1 SEPALQHLRRSK
13 LPPIDRAR
21 QSVSRLPPLYA
32 RDARTKDKVLPKL
45 LAKLVGGLQQAP
57 GKARL
62 GAAER
67 PEHQSPPKWHRSL
80 GRRATTTQIL
90 SRELS
95 GAKALV
101 ALSSVTLQKPT
112 SQPSQE
118 EPPSSAPARVVS
130 MERLA
135 ALAVPKRRRS
145 KSDEEAAQCTPE
157 GAVRKPGERPVR
169 RAKEASGKE
178 ARAELPPTSAKPTPT
193 PARNRA
199 PARHGNGANIEPTT
213 DKGKGPYPSQRAG
226 SERSQKSPTPKPKA
240 TQPQNQKEPTSST
253 SVASPP
259 QPNSSV
265 PEDGPQSH
273 SPLQPHGLGG
283 VETSTSNTSF
293 VAANQPL
300 ATEPK
305 AEETGAEVSAE
316 AEDEL
321 ELSYT
326 HEFDAE
332 EEVGSSATPV
342 AEANEAS
349 DVMPA
354 STQEQGHGFHKPGTP
369 DDDAYSQAASSN
381 VSLPPD
387 ASGTMEETSV
397 GPREEDREQPGEPS
411 SEEAPKLEA
420 TDVQPDPQLPGTAGP
435 AESNLPQDE
444 EEAYNY
450 DSDFEEF
457 LSKPQPSA
465 TEPSQPATAEAE

>member
-1 SEPALQHLRRSK
+1 M
-13 LPPIDRAR
+13 
-21 QSVSRLPPLYA
+21 
-32 RDARTKDKVLPKL
+32 RDADCGCPAFVLVAFVVVLGCWGAGAGAGAGAGCGGCCGGGGVGFGGDGGGGGSGGGGGGCCLLPHVAAVGEGRRCQPDKVREPPCSRKTSHYFETDGCYRKKPPSRATDRNPQAL
-45 LAKLVGGLQQAP
+45 LFFKFS
-57 GKARL
+57 K
-62 GAAER
+62 ER

-157 GAVRKPGERPVR
+157 GAVRKPGDRPVR

-199 PARHGNGANIEPTT
+199 PARHGNGASIEPTT

-240 TQPQNQKEPTSST
+240 TQPQNQKEPNSST

-316 AEDEL
+316 AE
-321 ELSYT
+321 
-326 HEFDAE
+326 
-332 EEVGSSATPV
+332 
-342 AEANEAS
+342 
-349 DVMPA
+349 
-354 STQEQGHGFHKPGTP
+354 
-369 DDDAYSQAASSN
+369 
-381 VSLPPD
+381 
-387 ASGTMEETSV
+387 
-397 GPREEDREQPGEPS
+397 
-411 SEEAPKLEA
+411 
-420 TDVQPDPQLPGTAGP
+420 
-435 AESNLPQDE
+435 
-444 EEAYNY
+444 
-450 DSDFEEF
+450 
-457 LSKPQPSA
+457 
-465 TEPSQPATAEAE
+465 